1 MTVTTGSLPL
11 ECPRDYSLANHPI
24 EVSVLVGL
32 NILSCLLGTVGN
44 LLVFMAVYH
53 TPGMN
58 QTSFHYFITSLAVA
72 DLIVALIAQP
82 LLVVLIAG
90 NASSMCLPP
99 VHYSF
104 RWVGCF
110 ARVASQ
116 MTLVLIS
123 LDRCLT
129 VAGKFNYNIAM
140 TAGKKAALVVVWLF
154 AFTHASIRM
163 TVDENMILFL
173 DAIAGVTCAF
183 YAFILYQVC
192 KYGKQLPKSDNK
204 KQRNSESVTVAIDI
218 HTEKKLTQEIRVA
231 LTLMLILV
239 CLTVSWLPIL
249 YHTATQPG
257 KHYGLQYYRT
267 RTCSSVALT
276 FNPFIYCFRNRKY
289 RKTCNEFYGS
299 VFGGVAWKKP
309 KVKLKSADRRITV
322 QMSPDVSTHS
332 NQPHSQAISLGSWAL
347 N

>member
-1 MTVTTGSLPL
+1 MSVTTGSLPL
-11 ECPRDYSLANHPI
+11 ECPRDYSLANHLI
-24 EVSVLVGL
+24 EISVLVGL
-32 NILSCLLGTVGN
+32 NILFCLLGTVGN

-58 QTSFHYFITSLAVA
+58 QTSFHYFITSLAIA
-72 DLIVALIAQP
+72 DLMVALIVQP

-90 NASSMCLPP
+90 NASSMCFPA

-104 RWVGCF
+104 RWVSCF

-123 LDRCLT
+123 LDRCLI
-129 VAGKFNYNIAM
+129 VAGKFNYNTTM
-140 TAGKKAALVVVWLF
+140 TAGKKVALVVVWLF

-192 KYGKQLPKSDNK
+192 KYGKQLPKSDNEK
-204 KQRNSESVTVAIDI
+204 RSTTSVTVAIDGQ
-218 HTEKKLTQEIRVA
+218 TEKKLTQEIRVA
-231 LTLMLILV
+231 LTLMMILV

-267 RTCSSVALT
+267 RTCSSVALA

-299 VFGGVAWKKP
+299 IFGGVAWKKP
-309 KVKLKSADRRITV
+309 KVKLKSADKRITI
-322 QMSPDVSTHS
+322 QKSPDVSTHTY
-332 NQPHSQAISLGSWAL
+332 QPHSQDISLGSWSPT
-347 N
+347 